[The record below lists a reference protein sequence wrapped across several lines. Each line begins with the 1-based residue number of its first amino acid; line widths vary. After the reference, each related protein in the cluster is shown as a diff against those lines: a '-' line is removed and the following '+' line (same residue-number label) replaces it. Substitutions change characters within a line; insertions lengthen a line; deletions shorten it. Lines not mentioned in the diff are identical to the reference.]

1 MALNWD
7 GIEGFS
13 KNEFAP
19 PVKPD
24 HDWEMHPEIMDALSS
39 IRRLGIYKYKDFR
52 ILIHTNG
59 GYSVDGHSKK
69 SLHYQGRASDFH
81 MEHYSDNHKCW
92 ALVPWLDQVMLLN
105 QAVSGENYGVGLHPN
120 WNQQGFHLDYRLGIK
135 GGAVWWDRGGKYK
148 TYGHQSFGDAVMDV
162 LYYEFKKQDA
172 GV

>member
-1 MALNWD
+1 MAVNWD
-7 GIEGFS
+7 AIEGFS
-13 KNEFAP
+13 KKEFAP

-24 HDWEMHPEIMDALSS
+24 HEWEMHPGIMDALSS
-39 IRRLGIYKYKDFR
+39 IRRLGIYKYKEFR

-59 GYSVDGHSKK
+59 GYSVD
-69 SLHYQGRASDFH
+69 
-81 MEHYSDNHKCW
+81 
-92 ALVPWLDQVMLLN
+92 
-105 QAVSGENYGVGLHPN
+105 GLHPN